1 MEGKFILRSSFR
13 HAGKV
18 LTVIVKNYNGQG
30 ALQLTAS
37 HTVPLQAF
45 ELCNLCYV
53 THTDLPSSELL
64 SSGFE
69 SFQNTL
75 SPRRLCFKKVDDFSF
90 EKLSKTWAIY
100 NQLDCTRK
108 SGNDHKIK
116 RYCFLARKNV
126 RSEAIEN
133 SMKERHVLP
142 TPIVKRDPIIQSNP
156 ATSIQH
162 RRISIFNRLTNQM
175 QQSVI
180 KLNPSKPVPTR
191 VRRLNFTTDELSPGK
206 DFLILIAEE
215 IQPKKNSYENHF
227 FSKNGSDAYV

>member
-1 MEGKFILRSSFR
+1 MEGKFILRSIFC

-75 SPRRLCFKKVDDFSF
+75 SLRRLAIFFKMSVTLVS
-90 EKLSKTWAIY
+90 
-100 NQLDCTRK
+100 
-108 SGNDHKIK
+108 
-116 RYCFLARKNV
+116 
-126 RSEAIEN
+126 
-133 SMKERHVLP
+133 
-142 TPIVKRDPIIQSNP
+142 RDY
-156 ATSIQH
+156 
-162 RRISIFNRLTNQM
+162 L
-175 QQSVI
+175 
-180 KLNPSKPVPTR
+180 KPGH
-191 VRRLNFTTDELSPGK
+191 FTTS
-206 DFLILIAEE
+206 
-215 IQPKKNSYENHF
+215 
-227 FSKNGSDAYV
+227 